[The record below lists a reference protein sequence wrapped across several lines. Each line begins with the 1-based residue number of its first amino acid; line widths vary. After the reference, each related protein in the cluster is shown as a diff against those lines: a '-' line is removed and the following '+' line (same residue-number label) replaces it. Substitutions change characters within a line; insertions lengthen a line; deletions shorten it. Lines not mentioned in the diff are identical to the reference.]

1 MPAAAAAKR
10 EGLKLSRAAAVQ
22 IVDTHPELITPSGVT
37 WEAHQKKI
45 KELTMPEALT
55 VTLNKSLTM
64 SVVEH
69 VDYNTGAITYMV
81 KGKRLSGTVTLS
93 PCYSDNTETT
103 PSQLWV
109 EAGRRP
115 SEPEQHDAK
124 QQPGARGFLN
134 LVDRRAHKNM
144 SISVWDTADDMLA
157 AERHDGHFKRLSH
170 HRYAAGDIVRVLP
183 DLAPE
188 ALLLLPALLDGA
200 DQRGEERRGSRLAQ
214 PRGVRG
220 F

>member
-1 MPAAAAAKR
+1 MPAAAEAKR

-22 IVDTHPELITPSGVT
+22 IVDAYPELITPSGVT

-45 KELTMPEALT
+45 KEPIMPEALT

-81 KGKRLSGTVTLS
+81 KGKRLSGAVTLS

-109 EAGRRP
+109 KSGRHL
-115 SEPEQHDAK
+115 SEPEQHDTFTINGI
-124 QQPGARGFLN
+124 PIDCRYS
-134 LVDRRAHKNM
+134 VDLEGKPTNPHNRHFQINRA
-144 SISVWDTADDMLA
+144 
-157 AERHDGHFKRLSH
+157 GH
-170 HRYAAGDIVRVLP
+170 YGWNDLP
-183 DLAPE
+183 DAT
-188 ALLLLPALLDGA
+188 
-200 DQRGEERRGSRLAQ
+200 
-214 PRGVRG
+214 
-220 F
+220 